1 MTTLAVDESNLTR
14 LGDSTFAFKI
24 KASTVVYAGGLV
36 AIDST
41 GYLKPYAAAVG
52 EQPLGI
58 MDPTPDPYNLGTSP
72 ITGSSTTL
80 IRGTVALEGCILKGV
95 PVTGT
100 SSIADIGKLV
110 YISTDNV
117 KTDLTLTR
125 PTRGIPVGRVI
136 DWISSTTCDVK
147 MYSQEALDCIALGGA
162 GSVTVQV
169 LSALDT
175 DLDAGAADYTV
186 PTPDHRFKITGISAG
201 VTKALAN
208 GTSLVFTPKVGGSAA
223 TGSATLNTT
232 AGTGG
237 TAGDLVSAAVTAGNT
252 GSASTALAITCTPTG
267 TFNSAGI
274 VNVYLKIERLLG
286 V

>member
-1 MTTLAVDESNLTR
+1 MTTLAVDEPNLPR
-14 LGDSTFAFKI
+14 VGDSTFAFKI

-41 GYLKPYAAAVG
+41 GYLKPYSGAVG

-58 MDPTPDPYNLGTSP
+58 MDPTPDPYNPGTSP

-80 IRGTVALEGCILKGV
+80 IKAAVQLEGCVLKSV
-95 PVTGT
+95 PVAGT

-125 PTRGIPVGRVI
+125 PTRGIPVGRVMA
-136 DWISSTTCDVK
+136 WISSTTCDVK
-147 MYSQEALDCIALGGA
+147 MYSQEALDCISLAGN

-169 LSALDT
+169 LSGLDSHF
-175 DLDAGAADYTV
+175 DDGAADYTV
-186 PTPDHRFKITGISAG
+186 PAPDHRFKITGISVG
-201 VTKALAN
+201 VTKALAG
-208 GTSLVFTPKVGGSAA
+208 GTSLVFTPKVGGVAS
-223 TGSATLNTT
+223 TGSATVNTSG
-232 AGTGG
+232 GTGG
-237 TAGDLVSAAVTAGNT
+237 TAGDLVTAAVSANNT
-252 GSASTALAITCTPTG
+252 GSASTALAISCAPTG
-267 TFNSAGI
+267 TFTSAGV